1 MASNVTAAGN
11 VTANGYNPANDNNT
25 AAFLSIVVVMW
36 SCAFIT
42 ACLRFYTR
50 AILVRSFGKDDVFM
64 ALAVVSSRAPSPAQ
78 ARAGRTLTQ
87 V

>member
-1 MASNVTAAGN
+1 MASVVSAGN
-11 VTANGYNPANDNNT
+11 ATVGNATTIGGYNPANDSNVAT
-25 AAFLSIVVVMW
+25 FLSIVVVAW

-64 ALAVVSSRAPSPAQ
+64 VLAVVRLVS
-78 ARAGRTLTQ
+78 
-87 V
+87 